1 MIEEK
6 RKKKSKKKCK
16 NHNGYVLLSVS
27 LFIFQLSGKWINLMR
42 AFKKL
47 DKDNK
52 DFLTLQE
59 FRHVLELCNVVLDE
73 EDIYHILTE
82 FDEKDGDKIRYTKFL
97 DKIK

>member
-1 MIEEK
+1 MEK
-6 RKKKSKKKCK
+6 QLCCSI
-16 NHNGYVLLSVS
+16 LSFNV
-27 LFIFQLSGKWINLMR
+27 FFPPYFFQLSGKWINLMR

-47 DKDNK
+47 DKDNS

-82 FDEKDGDKIRYTKFL
+82 FDENKNGEKIRYTKFL

>member
-1 MIEEK
+1 MV
-6 RKKKSKKKCK
+6 
-16 NHNGYVLLSVS
+16 HGYVLPSVS
-27 LFIFQLSGKWINLMR
+27 LFILQLSGKWINLMR

-52 DFLTLQE
+52 DFLTRQE

-82 FDEKDGDKIRYTKFL
+82 FEEKDGDKVRYTKFL